1 MSENFKMIAK
11 TFYGFEEILSE
22 ELLKLGAQKII
33 KGNRNVSFYGDKGFM
48 YKSNISL
55 RTALKIIKPIKEF
68 KFKDIDEY
76 YKKIYEI
83 KIKNPNLTNIQA
95 FEIFIASDDYNEIS
109 SGNFHDKWF
118 KELESN
124 DYVDKSTKKKIN
136 QETIRLLQI
145 QKDTMIKQLMKIPKL
160 YYAKS
165 HFPLELSQRAFD
177 HLWRVCENYELWCL
191 C

>member
-1 MSENFKMIAK
+1 MQKNTDKPYVLRVA
-11 TFYGFEEILSE
+11 EI
-22 ELLKLGAQKII
+22 I
-33 KGNRNVSFYGDKGFM
+33 Y
-48 YKSNISL
+48 
-55 RTALKIIKPIKEF
+55 LKITDIKKQNSQI
-68 KFKDIDEY
+68 
-76 YKKIYEI
+76 
-83 KIKNPNLTNIQA
+83 NNIQA

-177 HLWRVCENYELWCL
+177 HLWRVCESYELWCKETKQNGL
-191 C
+191 ILLNLTE